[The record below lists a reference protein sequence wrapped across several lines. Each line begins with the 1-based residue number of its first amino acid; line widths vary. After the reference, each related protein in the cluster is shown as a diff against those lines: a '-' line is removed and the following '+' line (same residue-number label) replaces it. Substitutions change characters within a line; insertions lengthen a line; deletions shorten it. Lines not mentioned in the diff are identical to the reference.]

1 MATVYEIIQGIS
13 QAAANAYD
21 GALDEDGKQIKI
33 GLRREVDNPITDS
46 RMMDGFKVR
55 FSGDKMILGYHSEI
69 KLKEVHDKKF
79 EDDIASTCN
88 DVVKFLKKEYK
99 KTTGNGLTLTKEGE
113 VDILVQ
119 KTSKVRAW
127 IQATCTYKIGG
138 MKDTEN
144 VGEPGETKVDA
155 AIKKFLAIG
164 KDKYPGAKKSK
175 NVTAKAK

>member
-21 GALDEDGKQIKI
+21 GALDDKGEPVKL

-69 KLKEVHDKKF
+69 KLKEVHNKKF
-79 EDDIASTCN
+79 EDEIASTCN

-99 KTTGNGLTLTKEGE
+99 KVTGNTVSLTKEGE

-127 IQATCTYKIGG
+127 VQATCDYKIGG
-138 MKDTEN
+138 MSDVEN
-144 VGEPGETKVDA
+144 ALEPGETKVDA
-155 AIKKFLAIG
+155 AIKKYLAIG
-164 KDKYPGAKKSK
+164 KDSYPGAKKPK
-175 NVTAKAK
+175 NVTAKTK

>member
-1 MATVYEIIQGIS
+1 
-13 QAAANAYD
+13 
-21 GALDEDGKQIKI
+21 
-33 GLRREVDNPITDS
+33 
-46 RMMDGFKVR
+46 MDGFKVR

-69 KLKEVHDKKF
+69 KLKEVHDNKF
-79 EDDIASTCN
+79 EDNIASMCA
-88 DVVKFLKKEYK
+88 DIIKFLKKECK
-99 KTTGNGLTLTKEGE
+99 KITGNAVSLTKEGE

-138 MKDTEN
+138 MKDAEN
-144 VGEPGETKVDA
+144 VGEPCETKVDD

-164 KDKYPGAKKSK
+164 KDKYPGAKKPK